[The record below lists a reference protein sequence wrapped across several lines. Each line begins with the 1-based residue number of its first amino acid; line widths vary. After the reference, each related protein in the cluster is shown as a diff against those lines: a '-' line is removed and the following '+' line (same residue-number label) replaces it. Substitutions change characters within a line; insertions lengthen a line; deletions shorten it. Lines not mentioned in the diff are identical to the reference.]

1 LLPDGT
7 SSCAN
12 HNDLR
17 ATFRCVSCKQ
27 LMCDDCVHRIRRT
40 AGKVLFLCASCSNPC
55 EPIAAAK
62 RKRSFMAFLQK
73 TLKMSNKPSDRA

>member
-1 LLPDGT
+1 
-7 SSCAN
+7 
-12 HNDLR
+12 
-17 ATFRCVSCKQ
+17 
-27 LMCDDCVHRIRRT
+27 
-40 AGKVLFLCASCSNPC
+40 VLFLCASCSNPC